1 LGVVLLLVVLVF
13 FYTKQKNRRR
23 LRLSNLNTKVRELE
37 LTAIRA
43 QMNPHFMYNC
53 LNSIQNLVQQKR
65 SDEAQT
71 YISKFASLIRDVL
84 KYSDKEEIT
93 LAEELKVIE
102 NYVSLENLRFDIDFR
117 MSIDEQVDIY
127 AVFVPP
133 LLLQPL
139 VENAIIHGLAPKAD
153 DKRLVLHI
161 KALPG
166 FVCITIE
173 DNGVGRKHA
182 GTNKKSGTGKG
193 LKFSRERLDLMK
205 EKFKVDYK
213 MTITDLETPDGKPIG
228 TRVEI
233 CISDE

>member
-1 LGVVLLLVVLVF
+1 M
-13 FYTKQKNRRR
+13 
-23 LRLSNLNTKVRELE
+23 E

-93 LAEELKVIE
+93 LAEELNVIE

-117 MSIDEQVDIY
+117 THLDEQVDIY

-153 DKRLVLHI
+153 DKRLDLQI
-161 KALPG
+161 NARPD

-173 DNGVGRKHA
+173 DNGVGRKRV
-182 GTNKKSGTGKG
+182 GMNKNQGTGNG

-205 EKFKVDYK
+205 AKLNIDYK
-213 MTITDLETPDGKPIG
+213 MTITDLETPSGEPIG

>member
-1 LGVVLLLVVLVF
+1 MLVVLGF
-13 FYTKQKNRRR
+13 LYTRQKNKGR
-23 LRLSNLNTKVRELE
+23 LKLSNLNTKVRELE

-65 SDEAQT
+65 SDEAQS
-71 YISKFASLIRDVL
+71 YISKFASLIRAVL

-102 NYVSLENLRFDIDFR
+102 NYVNLENLRFDIDFR
-117 MSIDEQVDIY
+117 TSIDEQVDIY
-127 AVFVPP
+127 AVFIPP

-153 DKRLVLHI
+153 DKRLVLQF
-161 KALPG
+161 KSRPD

-173 DNGVGRKHA
+173 DNGVGRKLA
-182 GTNKKSGTGKG
+182 AMNKKSGTGKG

-213 MTITDLETPDGKPIG
+213 MKITDLESPDGEPLG